1 MCQKIDFAI
10 QIETLHM
17 NVIHTNCSE
26 PKNKNILP
34 SQKRGGGG
42 GGGAGRKALT
52 TFFKNNEKLKK
63 KIENV
68 HW

>member
-17 NVIHTNCSE
+17 NVIHTNYSQ

-34 SQKRGGGG
+34 SQKIGEVGGGG
-42 GGGAGRKALT
+42 RRSLAIILQ
-52 TFFKNNEKLKK
+52 NN
-63 KIENV
+63 
-68 HW
+68 